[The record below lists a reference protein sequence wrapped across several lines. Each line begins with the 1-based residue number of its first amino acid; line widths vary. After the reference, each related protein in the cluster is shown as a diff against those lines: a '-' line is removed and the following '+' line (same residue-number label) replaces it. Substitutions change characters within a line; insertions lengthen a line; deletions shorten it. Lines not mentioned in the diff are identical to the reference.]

1 MSPPSDPAAGFPAH
15 YQHKGVTHAES
26 KKRIQRRRRRNKV
39 LKLAK
44 GFRGARGK
52 LFRSATEAVDRALN
66 YAFRDRKVKKRDFRA
81 LWIARINAA
90 SRDNGLSYSRLVFG
104 LKKAEI
110 GLDRKI
116 LAQLAVVDP
125 AGFSAVVAKAKAQL
139 Q

>member
-1 MSPPSDPAAGFPAH
+1 MPRAKRGFKA
-15 YQHKGVTHAES
+15 
-26 KKRIQRRRRRNKV
+26 RRRRNKV

-44 GFRGARGK
+44 GYRGARGK

-66 YAFRDRKVKKRDFRA
+66 YAYRDRKVKKRDFRA

-90 SRDNGLSYSRLVFG
+90 ARENGLSYSRLVHG

-116 LAQLAVVDP
+116 LAQVAVVDP
-125 AGFSAVVAKAKAQL
+125 AGFSAIVDKAKARL

>member
-1 MSPPSDPAAGFPAH
+1 MARVKRGFKA
-15 YQHKGVTHAES
+15 
-26 KKRIQRRRRRNKV
+26 RRRRNKV

-44 GFRGARGK
+44 GYRGARSK

-66 YAFRDRKVKKRDFRA
+66 YAFRDRRVRKRDFRA

-90 SRDNGLSYSRLVFG
+90 ARENGLSYSRLIHG
-104 LKKAEI
+104 LKQAEI
-110 GLDRKI
+110 GIDRKI

-125 AGFSAVVAKAKAQL
+125 TGFGSIVDKAKAQL